1 MNIELEIPSLGVAFL
16 PFASK
21 KGPTKYHPLLETVFP
36 FPSLTFLLFFF
47 DIHNEQGGF
56 RNRIVTLRWI

>member
-1 MNIELEIPSLGVAFL
+1 MNIELEIPRLGVPFL

-21 KGPTKYHPLLETVFP
+21 EGPTKYHPLLETVFP
-36 FPSLTFLLFFF
+36 FPSVTFLLFF